1 MAAPLFYGAMHYEHQ
16 TPSPTTLEC
25 SDCNLTY
32 MDGIEMRK
40 GAIKLRAVCTTRAVS
55 NVASVMAVGQLII
68 LLCLYLVLF

>member
-1 MAAPLFYGAMHYEHQ
+1 
-16 TPSPTTLEC
+16 
-25 SDCNLTY
+25 

-40 GAIKLRAVCTTRAVS
+40 GAIKLRAVCTARAVC